1 MAGNNKISISIE
13 LVNTNIKAG
22 LEQLKKLLNELRG
35 AGAGAGGNADGTVFT
50 ALAWANTHVIS
61 LNFMYEAE

>member
-1 MAGNNKISISIE
+1 MAATNKISIVI
-13 LVNTNIKAG
+13 
-22 LEQLKKLLNELRG
+22 ELRG
-35 AGAGAGGNADGTVFT
+35 AGAGAGGNAVGTVFT